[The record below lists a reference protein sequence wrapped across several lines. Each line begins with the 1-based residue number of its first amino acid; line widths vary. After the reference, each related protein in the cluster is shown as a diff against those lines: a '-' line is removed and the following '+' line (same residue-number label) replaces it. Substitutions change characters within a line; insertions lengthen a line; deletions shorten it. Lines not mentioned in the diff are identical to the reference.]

1 MTVPAL
7 TAAGTMGIC
16 QFIKKIDFLNRK
28 MEEKSFLEFK
38 SYIAKKMYNDEIQ
51 RKTGGIW

>member
-28 MEEKSFLEFK
+28 MEEKSFLK
-38 SYIAKKMYNDEIQ
+38 YIASCFIETDF
-51 RKTGGIW
+51 